1 MHKTKFFDNY
11 FKALVLLFWP
21 IIWFKWQFLSTYAI
35 SYSLFMIYLTLA
47 TVYIITFT
55 YSAVIKK
62 NHEKIVYFYR
72 ISTLIAFIFTLLCFL
87 LYPKSLLLLSLKMI
101 FVGIYFYF
109 SFIKVYKHSMDE
121 GVVGI
126 LSVFLLIAITII
138 Y

>member
-1 MHKTKFFDNY
+1 MNKTKFFDDY

-21 IIWFKWQFLSTYAI
+21 IIWFKWQFLATHNI
-35 SYSLFMIYLTLA
+35 SYSLFMIYLALA

-55 YSAVIKK
+55 YFSVIKK
-62 NHEKIVYFYR
+62 NHERIVYFYR
-72 ISTLIAFIFTLLCFL
+72 ISTLMAFIFTLLCFL
-87 LYPKSLLLLSLKMI
+87 LYPKSRFLLLIKMI

-109 SFIKVYKHSMDE
+109 SCIKVYKHNMDE

-126 LSVFLLIAITII
+126 LSVFLLIVITIL